1 MRRKVNHKGTEEREE
16 INVRGAREA
25 PSASLRLLFLSDGP
39 HAQRRRPL
47 EANGRPAFVIGFGL
61 RKTCKIT
68 LRKIGR
74 QTERRTD
81 PRPSGRSARDSAQ
94 AAGAARRSTF
104 FTMSNS

>member
-1 MRRKVNHKGTEEREE
+1 MRRKVNHEGTEEREE

-47 EANGRPAFVIGFGL
+47 EANGRTAFVIGFGL

-68 LRKIGR
+68 AIIYLRECRYECIEKATG
-74 QTERRTD
+74 
-81 PRPSGRSARDSAQ
+81 
-94 AAGAARRSTF
+94 RRS
-104 FTMSNS
+104 